1 MQVLNTVK
9 SLILRVISELL
20 VLSLPQKTPFVAGVV
35 AGEFDFINM
44 KLWMTVDQR
53 MAYGGPPMVSIII

>member
-9 SLILRVISELL
+9 SLIPRVVSELL
-20 VLSLPQKTPFVAGVV
+20 VQSLSQKTPLLGVV